1 MHAKNQNRISPSPQR
16 TVPAHNVTKS
26 SSDKGVKQPS
36 PVKSLETTNYN
47 FGGSE
52 PVNNFQQSGPTLSA
66 TMSAARLQDLC
77 PEDKQKIGELIKK
90 LAQEKEEK
98 EKLRKELEEKEK
110 NYQDMVENLAK
121 ENDQV
126 VKDSMDLQSQFRYS
140 LNLLKSFQVFNKR
153 ILRDI

>member
-1 MHAKNQNRISPSPQR
+1 MHAKNQSRISPSPQR
-16 TVPAHNVTKS
+16 NLPPHIATKS

-36 PVKSLETTNYN
+36 PVKSFETSNYN
-47 FGGSE
+47 FGNSDPG
-52 PVNNFQQSGPTLSA
+52 NNFQQTGTLSA

-126 VKDSMDLQSQFRYS
+126 VKDSHDLQSQFRYS
-140 LNLLKSFQVFNKR
+140 LNLLKSFQVDHERF
-153 ILRDI
+153 

>member
-1 MHAKNQNRISPSPQR
+1 MHAKNQSRISPSPQR
-16 TVPAHNVTKS
+16 NLPPQITTKS

-36 PVKSLETTNYN
+36 PVKSFETSNYN
-47 FGGSE
+47 FE
-52 PVNNFQQSGPTLSA
+52 PVNNFQQSAPTLSA

-126 VKDSMDLQSQFRYS
+126 VKDSHDLQSQFRYS
-140 LNLLKSFQVFNKR
+140 LNLLKSFQVDHERF
-153 ILRDI
+153 